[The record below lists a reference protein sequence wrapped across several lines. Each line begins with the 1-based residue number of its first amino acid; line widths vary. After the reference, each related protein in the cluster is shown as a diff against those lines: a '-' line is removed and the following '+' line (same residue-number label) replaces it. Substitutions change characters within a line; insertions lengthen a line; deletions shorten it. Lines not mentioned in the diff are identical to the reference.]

1 MNNIIFLS
9 LTNKIINNPKNVISA
24 GINAISQI
32 NAIIKFQ
39 ELYKIKRSI
48 FLIPNSDFKNEIEEA
63 ISKTKIKLKDTFI
76 YDTDPT
82 LLTAQIEKLTR
93 YSQRKQRLKDEIERL
108 ENSNEVNKEKKIS
121 LVITNSKN
129 TTIASKNSKGEAQTN
144 RIVVNVNVKIILAEN
159 NIVVKNFSKSSIYD
173 VIDRK
178 SEQKLIENKLIENLS
193 GEIALQIIFE
203 ILKNSK

>member
-1 MNNIIFLS
+1 LFFSSCGYTPIFSKKDINFSIESIEFFGDRDVKEKISRELS
-9 LTNKIINNPKNVISA
+9 SYKNKP
-24 GINAISQI
+24 
-32 NAIIKFQ
+32 
-39 ELYKIKRSI
+39 
-48 FLIPNSDFKNEIEEA
+48 
-63 ISKTKIKLKDTFI
+63 
-76 YDTDPT
+76 
-82 LLTAQIEKLTR
+82 
-93 YSQRKQRLKDEIERL
+93 
-108 ENSNEVNKEKKIS
+108 NKEKKIL
-121 LVITNSKN
+121 LVIINSKN
-129 TTIASKNSKGEAQTN
+129 ITIASKNAKGEAQTN